1 MKLWMKQHRGMTGVA
16 IVAFWLGVI
25 GLSLALSGQFF
36 SHPLLA
42 FRHALGLD
50 APTANTSV
58 GTQTQSVRPLQPA
71 FAQERARG
79 EHGDDPLTTRDAT
92 GWVRTISHE
101 VGQDGAI
108 DTNNAFFKS
117 LGTNGRSCASCHV
130 QSAAWSITPSELQAR
145 FAATGGTDP
154 IFRLNDGSNS
164 PNANVATVSAR
175 RNAYSMLLRRGVI
188 RVGIGIPATAE
199 FTLAD
204 VQDPYGYASASEL
217 SLFRR
222 PLPSTNLNFITGVMW
237 DGRETVTPF
246 QPPMHA
252 GQDNTALQTALIQQ
266 AGHATLGHAQATVAP
281 SSDQLAEIVSFETGL
296 TTAQIFDDEAE
307 FLNAD
312 DAIGGPRVLS
322 SQRFHVGINDTLGA
336 DPTGA
341 LFDPGSMSLFAAW
354 AQSANRGERSRER
367 ASVARGEALFNHM
380 PITITGVGGLNDA
393 LGVPAIAGT
402 CTTCHN
408 APNVGDHSVGL
419 PLNIGL
425 TDASRR
431 TPDMPLYTLRN
442 KTTGATV
449 QTTDPGLALITGKW
463 KDIGRFKGPVLRAL
477 AARPPYF
484 HNGLAA
490 SLPDVIDFYDS
501 RFAINMDPGQK
512 RDLVAFLR
520 SL

>member
-36 SHPLLA
+36 SNPLLA
-42 FRHALGLD
+42 FRQALGLD
-50 APTANTSV
+50 RETAHTAAGARS
-58 GTQTQSVRPLQPA
+58 QSARQGQPA
-71 FAQERARG
+71 FAKERSNG
-79 EHGDDPLTTRDAT
+79 EHADDPLTTRDAT
-92 GWVRTISHE
+92 GWVRTISHD

-154 IFRLNDGSNS
+154 IFRLNDGANS
-164 PNANVATVSAR
+164 PNANVSTVSAR

-199 FTLAD
+199 FALAD
-204 VQDPYGYASASEL
+204 VQDPYGFSSASEL

-222 PLPSTNLNFITGVMW
+222 PLPSTNLNFLTGLMW

-246 QPPMHA
+246 LPPMDA
-252 GQDNTALQTALIQQ
+252 GQANTALQSSLIQQ
-266 AGHATLGHAQATVAP
+266 GTHATLGHAQASSPP
-281 SSDQLAEIVSFETGL
+281 SNDQLAEIVSFETGL
-296 TTAQIFDDEAE
+296 TTAQIFDDEAQ

-312 DAIGGPRVLS
+312 DAIGGPRVLA

-336 DPTGA
+336 DPTGS
-341 LFDPGSMSLFAAW
+341 LFDPGSMSLYAAW
-354 AQSANRGERSRER
+354 AQPGNRGERSRAR

-393 LGVPAIAGT
+393 LGVPAISGT
-402 CTTCHN
+402 CTTCHDS
-408 APNVGDHSVGL
+408 PNVGNHSVRL

-442 KTTGATV
+442 KTTGETV

-490 SLPDVIDFYDS
+490 SLPEVIDFYDT
-501 RFAINMDPGQK
+501 RFAINMDAGQK